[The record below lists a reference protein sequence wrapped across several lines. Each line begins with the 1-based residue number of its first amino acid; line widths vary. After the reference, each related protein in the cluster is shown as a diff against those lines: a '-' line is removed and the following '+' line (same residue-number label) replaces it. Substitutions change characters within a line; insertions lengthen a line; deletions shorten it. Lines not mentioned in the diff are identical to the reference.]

1 MSSTAIRSNTFTMM
15 IIGKDDFF
23 ALGRAPVS
31 GSLGAAGA
39 AGSFGAGGAVIFGGA
54 RAGISRSRRPPE
66 GCGDPPAA
74 G

>member
-1 MSSTAIRSNTFTMM
+1 MSSTAISSNTFRRM

-31 GSLGAAGA
+31 RSFGAAGA
-39 AGSFGAGGAVIFGGA
+39 AGSFGVGGAVIFGGA
-54 RAGISRSRRPPE
+54 GAGISKSRRLPE
-66 GCGDPPAA
+66 VCGGPSAA